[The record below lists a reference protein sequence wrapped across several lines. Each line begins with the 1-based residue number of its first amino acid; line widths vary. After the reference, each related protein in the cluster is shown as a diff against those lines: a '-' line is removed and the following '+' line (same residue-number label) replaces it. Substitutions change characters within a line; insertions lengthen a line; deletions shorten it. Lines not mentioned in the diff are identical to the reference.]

1 MIKNQKISQSI
12 LIIVLLYAI
21 SFKVAAQSL
30 LNVQQTSQ
38 RTPARLKIDG
48 KATEW
53 NNQYLA
59 YNTATSV
66 FYTIAN
72 NNDEVYLVIHATEPR
87 VIEKMIEG
95 GISFTI
101 SAADK
106 NITILFPLLSMDK
119 ARGILVTAGKPLSDN
134 INPAEVQPTK
144 QEPEQQHA
152 NLMPGANRAI
162 PMPTTGL
169 AGANNDLMESLK
181 EIKVSG
187 ISEITDTIKGVTP
200 ISRYYGDLPLHYH
213 NFKIIEIDN
222 KDGIKAMTQFDADG
236 SYTYELAMPVKY
248 LGASSKFSYAITL
261 NARGED
267 ERFGDIISY
276 SNKVMLNQYLETPT
290 SFGGEYVLAGK

>member
-101 SAADK
+101 SVPDK
-106 NITILFPLLSMDK
+106 NITILFPLLSIDK
-119 ARGILVTAGKPLSDN
+119 ARSILVKAGKTLSDN
-134 INPAEVQPTK
+134 INPAEAQPIKPGTA
-144 QEPEQQHA
+144 QQRRGLMAA
-152 NLMPGANRAI
+152 NKTVPVPA
-162 PMPTTGL
+162 TGL
-169 AGANNDLMESLK
+169 AGANDDLTESLK

-187 ISEITDTIKGVTP
+187 ISEITDSIKGVTP
-200 ISRYYGDLPLHYH
+200 MSRYYGDLPLHYH